1 MRRLL
6 VVSAL
11 VMPLT
16 LALRPSASARVRPRT
31 ARSAADVDE
40 SALSPR
46 SPLAP
51 MVLNGGTEPAF
62 TSDLNGNKA
71 AGTYH
76 CARCLAPLFASD
88 AKYDSG
94 TGWPS
99 FWRPAEPAAVELE
112 GGGFLSSFF
121 GRECHC
127 AACGGHLGH
136 RFDDG
141 PIQTTGKRFCING
154 AALRF
159 ADAAAPA
166 PIADPR
172 DWPDE

>member
-6 VVSAL
+6 AACAL
-11 VMPLT
+11 VQSLT

-40 SALSPR
+40 ATLSPR

-62 TSDLNGNKA
+62 TSDLNANKRD
-71 AGTYH
+71 GTYH
-76 CARCLAPLFASD
+76 CARCLEPLFVSD

-99 FWRPAEPAAVELE
+99 FWRPAAPAAVELE
-112 GGGFLSSFF
+112 DGGFFATFF

-141 PIQTTGKRFCING
+141 PVRTTGKRFCING

-159 ADAAAPA
+159 AAARA